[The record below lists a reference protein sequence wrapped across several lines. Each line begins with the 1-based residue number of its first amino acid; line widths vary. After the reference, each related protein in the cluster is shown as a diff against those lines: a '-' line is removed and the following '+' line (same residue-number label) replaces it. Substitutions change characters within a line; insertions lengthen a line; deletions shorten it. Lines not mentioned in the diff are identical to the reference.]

1 MREPFVDN
9 PAVPRDLSLD
19 EKTALLSGAGFWETA
34 ALPSHRVRALVL
46 SDGPHGI
53 RRPSGDAVLGLGES
67 VPATCFPAE
76 CATASSW
83 DRGLLAELGTAVARE
98 ARIQGVDVLLGPGL
112 NIKRTPL
119 CGRNFEYFSE
129 DPLLAGELGAA
140 WTTAVQ
146 AAGVGTSPKHF
157 AANNQEADRMRVD
170 AVVDQRTLHE
180 IYLRAFEIVVRT
192 AKPWTIMAAYNKING
207 LHAAENPWL
216 LGEVL
221 RGIWGY
227 EGAVISDW
235 GAVTNRAAAL
245 AAGLDL
251 EMPSSG
257 GLGARE
263 LVAGLDAGTVTE
275 EQIDGAVARI
285 LTLVNCTSAAPADGA
300 ETSDGAEHGENA
312 EADEAAVYAASHD
325 LARRAAAASMV
336 LLKNDGGLLPLHAGG
351 PGAGGPGAGG
361 TVAVIGELARTPRY
375 QGSGSSRVN
384 PVHLVSPLD
393 ALQEE
398 LPELLFEPGYVLPG
412 SPDAAVDDAS
422 APRPE
427 PGQMDL
433 VETAAAAAAAVD
445 TAVVFLGLPDEAESE
460 GFDRTTLDLPDAQL
474 ELLSAVLEANPRTVV
489 VLSNGGVVTTAW
501 AGAVPALLEAWL
513 PGEAGGSALAD
524 VLLGR
529 ADPGGRLPETIPHRL
544 EDTAAY
550 GNYPGEG
557 GTVRYGEGL
566 LVGYRW
572 YDTRRIDVAFPFGHG
587 LSYTSFEYTDLVVGS
602 TGTGAELVHV
612 ALTVANTGTRSGSE
626 VVQLYVG
633 APDDDGGQQRPL
645 RPLRELR
652 GFEKVLLEPGESRR
666 LEFRLDTRAL
676 SRFDPVSM
684 SWVADAGEYRIEVG
698 ASSRDL
704 RLAGVAAID
713 GTVPAPALSTA
724 SSIQEWLS
732 EPAAAA
738 ELVSGLAAAAAG
750 GGDAGPQDT
759 ASGPEGVPGQD
770 NTAGLDSAGPDS
782 AGLAASL
789 ALVGNMPLSRMARF
803 PGSPVTSSLLKR
815 LEDWLRERR

>member
-1 MREPFVDN
+1 MDN

-19 EKTALLSGAGFWETA
+19 EKTALLSGAGFWETT

-119 CGRNFEYFSE
+119 CGRNFEYLSE

-221 RGIWGY
+221 RGTWGY

-263 LVAGLDAGTVTE
+263 LVAGVDAGTVTE

-285 LTLVNCTSAAPADGA
+285 LTLVNYASAAPADGA

-336 LLKNDGGLLPLHAGG
+336 LLKNDGGLLPLD
-351 PGAGGPGAGG
+351 AGGPGAGG

-398 LPELLFEPGYVLPG
+398 LPELLFEPGYLLPG

-427 PGQMDL
+427 AGPMDL

-489 VLSNGGVVTTAW
+489 VLSNGGVVSTAW

-529 ADPGGRLPETIPHRL
+529 TDPGGRLPETIPHRL

-602 TGTGAELVHV
+602 TGTGADQLVHV
-612 ALTVANTGTRSGSE
+612 AVTVANTGTRSGSE

-684 SWVADAGEYRIEVG
+684 SWVADAGEYRIEAG

-713 GTVPAPALSTA
+713 GTVPAPALNTA

-759 ASGPEGVPGQD
+759 ASGPSGVPGQD

-815 LEDWLRERR
+815 LEDWLREHRGQQ